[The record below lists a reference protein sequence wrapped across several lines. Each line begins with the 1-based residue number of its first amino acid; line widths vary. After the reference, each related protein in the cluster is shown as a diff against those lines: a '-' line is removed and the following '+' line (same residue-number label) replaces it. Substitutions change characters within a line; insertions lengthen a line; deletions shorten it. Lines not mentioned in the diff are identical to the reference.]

1 MLRACLAQS
10 RDMSQEPEVIDERA
24 ARRLARLQGPRLSR
38 ELETIR
44 AMMRIW
50 CRDHHHTPDGL
61 CESCSRFMDY
71 ATKRLAACPYGE
83 DKPTCEN
90 CQIHCYGPE
99 EREQARVMMRYA
111 GPRMM
116 IYHPLRAIRHLID
129 NRRPAPPK
137 PRNQGNKGGQTK
149 G

>member
-1 MLRACLAQS
+1 
-10 RDMSQEPEVIDERA
+10 MSQDAPIDERA

-50 CRDHHHTPDGL
+50 CRDHHGTAEGL
-61 CESCSRFMDY
+61 CAECSEFMDY
-71 ATKRLAACPYGE
+71 ATKRLASCPYGE
-83 DKPTCEN
+83 EKPTCGN
-90 CQIHCYGPE
+90 CQIHCYGPQ
-99 EREQARVMMRYA
+99 EREKARVMMRYS

-116 IYHPLRAIRHLID
+116 IYHPIHAVRHLLD

-137 PRNQGNKGGQTK
+137 PRNRAG
-149 G
+149 